1 MSGKKVFLYVLV
13 SLFAVA
19 VLVAGGYALYHLG
32 YAHGTNGMVFDRQWM
47 HNFDRR
53 AVPELG
59 HMRGYVGFPFGFIPG
74 ILSGLV
80 FLAVIALAIYG
91 AFKLFFPGS
100 RNQKQASAVQ
110 PTQPEPS
117 NEESKPEK

>member
-13 SLFAVA
+13 SLFVVA
-19 VLVAGGYALYHLG
+19 ILVGGGYALYHLG
-32 YAHGTNGMVFDRQWM
+32 YTHGTNGVVFDRQWM

-53 AVPELG
+53 AVPELW
-59 HMRGYVGFPFGFIPG
+59 HNRGYVGFPFGFIPG

-91 AFKLFFPGS
+91 GIKLFFPGS
-100 RNQKQASAVQ
+100 RNRKQASADQ
-110 PTQPEPS
+110 PSQPAPPS
-117 NEESKPEK
+117 EESTPEE